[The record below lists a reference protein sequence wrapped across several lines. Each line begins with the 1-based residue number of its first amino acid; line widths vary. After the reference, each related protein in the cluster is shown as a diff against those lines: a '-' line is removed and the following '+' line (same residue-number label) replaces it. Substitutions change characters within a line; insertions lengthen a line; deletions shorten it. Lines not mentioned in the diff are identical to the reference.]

1 MFGNTKQKDGEVG
14 VLHCPKIYWKKK
26 SCLEKFRNG
35 VKWDILVILITLV
48 GI

>member
-1 MFGNTKQKDGEVG
+1 MGKLVCYIAQKYTE
-14 VLHCPKIYWKKK
+14 KK